1 HITYAEAGT
10 DAAAATAVYQA
21 SYSEALLGELA
32 GYGGAEVDEATLIG
46 EDEVTLTTAEAATAD
61 ALAGETVEAQ
71 EALGT
76 TISDENAANAEA
88 VAGDEAGTTTDE
100 GVEEIAAEEVTSAT
114 NLAGAEADYAI
125 AMAQVQAAAA
135 ASFAAANP
143 SDAATF
149 ASLYAQ
155 GYVQWLTDLKP
166 AFVADAAAVAQA
178 AAQDEEDL
186 VAADVE
192 L

>member
-100 GVEEIAAEEVTSAT
+100 GDEEIAAEAELAAEEVTSAT

-155 GYVQWLTDLKP
+155 GYVQWLTDLKQ
-166 AFVADAAAVAQA
+166 AF
-178 AAQDEEDL
+178 
-186 VAADVE
+186 
-192 L
+192 